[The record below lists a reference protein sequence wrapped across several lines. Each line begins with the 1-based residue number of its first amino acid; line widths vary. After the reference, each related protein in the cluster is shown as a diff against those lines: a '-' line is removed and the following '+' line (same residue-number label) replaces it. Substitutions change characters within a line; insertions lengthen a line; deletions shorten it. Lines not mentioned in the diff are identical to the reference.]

1 MTAGIGTGP
10 FSTRTEL
17 GSSPELLCAKS
28 ALSPV
33 GWDFLQPRIQLPD
46 GQSVATDQSF
56 GAKGRSRFTYAHL
69 CAWTRLR
76 RLIPR
81 LVVWEEVR
89 LSVPEDAAS
98 KCPGL
103 PTGPTRI
110 PQQAQG
116 KTVLGVSSVL
126 QLYCL
131 LSQVPT

>member
-17 GSSPELLCAKS
+17 GSSPGLLRAEP

-33 GWDFLQPRIQLPD
+33 DWDSLQPRIQLPD
-46 GQSVATDQSF
+46 GQSVATDRSF
-56 GAKGRSRFTYAHL
+56 GAKGRSRFTYAHV
-69 CAWTRLR
+69 CAWTQLR

-89 LSVPEDAAS
+89 LSMPEDGAS

-103 PTGPTRI
+103 PTGPTRTS
-110 PQQAQG
+110 QQAQG

-126 QLYCL
+126 QFYCL
-131 LSQVPT
+131 LS